1 MKSVLLHIDGT
12 AEQEARFQLAA
23 DVVRAMEGHLTCLQP
38 VASMETYLPT
48 DPFGISAFAGD
59 ALERARA
66 WEKEQQDAIETRL
79 RTENI
84 SWDWHAHP
92 GAPAQLI
99 ADHSWLSELVVVSAP
114 QQDWPG
120 RLAVPPIAAD
130 VVMRARAPVNVVP
143 AQTRH
148 FDSTGTALLDWTG
161 SAEVCQALRGAVP
174 LLRLA
179 AEVLVVTIPDEGVA
193 DFPPM
198 EGAAFLS
205 RHGIGSEIVEIPAQ
219 GRAPQDMLRAFAADR
234 GAAWMV
240 MGAYGHSR
248 LREMLLGGTTREMLV
263 NPPVPLLLAH

>member
-1 MKSVLLHIDGT
+1 MKSVLLHIDGS
-12 AEQEARFQLAA
+12 AEQEARFQCAA
-23 DVVRAMEGHLTCLQP
+23 DVVRAMEGHLTCLQSIGS
-38 VASMETYLPT
+38 VENYMPT
-48 DPFGISAFAGD
+48 DPYGLSAFMGD

-66 WEKEQQDAIETRL
+66 WEKAEKDRL
-79 RTENI
+79 EARLKTEDI

-92 GAPAQLI
+92 GAAAQLI

-114 QQDWPG
+114 QKDWPG
-120 RLAVPPIAAD
+120 RLAIPPIAAD
-130 VVMRARAPVNVVP
+130 VVMRSRAPVMVVP
-143 AQTRH
+143 A
-148 FDSTGTALLDWTG
+148 DAKGLDCGGTAIVAWNG

-179 AEVLVVTIPDEGVA
+179 GSVLIVTIPEEGGA

-219 GRAPQDMLRAFAADR
+219 GRTPQDLLRSLAVDRKAAYL
-234 GAAWMV
+234 V

-248 LREMLLGGTTREMLV
+248 LRELLLGGTTREILV
-263 NPPVPLLLAH
+263 NPPVPLLLSH